1 MAKTLS
7 QRLNRYYYLARS
19 YLKVLLT
26 GKALSFPLTV
36 QIQTQSLCNGN
47 CVFCP
52 YPEVHRRFEQGTMD
66 RELFEKII
74 DELAASK
81 YRPRLLFEL
90 HNEPLLDERI
100 FELIKYAKSRI
111 PGTTCATVTNGQL
124 LDKFTLQEI
133 KESGIDGIN
142 VSVNAYSPEL
152 YHKISGGLD
161 FDRIINNITNLISD
175 ESLKRKTTL
184 SFVLTRENIKEVSQA
199 LRHWKSM
206 GVKTR
211 TIDLLN
217 RAGSVSKYSS
227 LKLKNKHSIFSL
239 PIKFGKYLI
248 ARAIDI
254 TGCYDPLYHI
264 TILFNGDVILCCDDW
279 NRANIV
285 GNIKNSSIKEI
296 WNSPSLNKIRKQI
309 LRKQYNQVAACKNCI
324 KAK

>member
-1 MAKTLS
+1 MAKTFP
-7 QRLNRYYYLARS
+7 QRINRYFYLARS

-36 QIQTQSLCNGN
+36 QIQTQSRCNGN

-52 YPEVHRRFEQGTMD
+52 YPDVHQQFVQGTMD
-66 RELFEKII
+66 TELFEKIVE
-74 DELAASK
+74 ELASSR
-81 YRPRLLFEL
+81 YRPGLLFEL
-90 HNEPLLDERI
+90 HNEPLLDGRI
-100 FELIKYAKSRI
+100 FNLIKYAKSRI
-111 PGTTCATVTNGQL
+111 PGITCATVTNGQL

-133 KESGIDGIN
+133 KESGIDIIN

-152 YHKISGGLD
+152 YRKISGGLD
-161 FDRIINNITNLISD
+161 YDRIINNITNLISD
-175 ESLKRKTTL
+175 ESLKRKTTV

-199 LRHWKSM
+199 LQHWRSM

-227 LKLKNKHSIFSL
+227 LQLKNKHSIFSL
-239 PIKFGKYLI
+239 PVKLGKYLI
-248 ARAIDI
+248 ARTIDF

-285 GNIKNSSIKEI
+285 GNVKDSSIKKI
-296 WNSPSLNKIRKQI
+296 WNSPALNKIRKQI
-309 LRKQYNQVAACKNCI
+309 SKKQYNQIAACKNCI